1 MSRKI
6 KFAIILLSAVFLAW
20 LIGQPLSEIG
30 RQRTYDDP
38 PSAGQKLSAAE
49 LNEFL
54 DLWSRMLHGKLH
66 RYVGQISL
74 SSGKSYP
81 GPLVKWLKLQGWD
94 VERFFYDEQRLRE
107 LIDCVALVENISG
120 NVAMSQHST
129 VNLSQI
135 ISEQRLRL
143 KSCRFDQD
151 ELDLI
156 KSNLYQITEV
166 FSGRAVF
173 AAPEK

>member
-66 RYVGQISL
+66 RYAGQISL

-94 VERFFYDEQRLRE
+94 VERFFDRRYLFVGGSGAFLRTPFAHRTRRL
-107 LIDCVALVENISG
+107 
-120 NVAMSQHST
+120 
-129 VNLSQI
+129 
-135 ISEQRLRL
+135 
-143 KSCRFDQD
+143 
-151 ELDLI
+151 
-156 KSNLYQITEV
+156 
-166 FSGRAVF
+166 
-173 AAPEK
+173 